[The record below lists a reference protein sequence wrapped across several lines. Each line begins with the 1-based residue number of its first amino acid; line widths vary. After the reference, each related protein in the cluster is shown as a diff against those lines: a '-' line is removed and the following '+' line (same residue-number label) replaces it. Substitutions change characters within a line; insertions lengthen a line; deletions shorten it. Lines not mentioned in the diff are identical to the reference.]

1 MTSLS
6 PKRTLLSN
14 VLFAYKQD
22 SKSLVPVIEKAKMY
36 ASFHRFKN
44 YFNLKL
50 LVFNISITSKPNMR
64 QGNRRFQCFLD
75 QTQMIQVTAS
85 QNPPSLVNNN
95 KIKSLHTLPLSSDKE
110 RVWVILRAFPPCIIQ
125 TMTSFYGNTN

>member
-1 MTSLS
+1 MHVTSLS
-6 PKRTLLSN
+6 RKRTLLST

-50 LVFNISITSKPNMR
+50 LVFNISITSKTNMHQCNR
-64 QGNRRFQCFLD
+64 QFQYFLNR
-75 QTQMIQVTAS
+75 TQLIKVTAS

-95 KIKSLHTLPLSSDKE
+95 KMKSIHTLPFSSGKE
-110 RVWVILRAFPPCIIQ
+110 RAWVILRAFPPGLIQ
-125 TMTSFYGNTN
+125 TMISF